1 MYSTSLP
8 FKLCVYPYMSHFGHT
23 ASLFSLTSI
32 VPLTIG
38 IIAKRSQSL
47 PSSPHYLH
55 PIPLN
60 MSSRIS
66 HTLLAQTAVTIS
78 LNPSSSNFLLRARP
92 RRAIPLD
99 LDNGAAW
106 HLSVPPSSATTALG
120 GICGWMR
127 SPFGHLYSHD
137 HSGGRPS
144 PLRQKLNC
152 PNVLVS
158 GVVAQ

>member
-8 FKLCVYPYMSHFGHT
+8 FKLCVYPYMSHFSHT

-78 LNPSSSNFLLRARP
+78 LNPSSSNFLLCAQP
-92 RRAIPLD
+92 WRAIPLD
-99 LDNGAAW
+99 LDNRAAW
-106 HLSVPPSSATTALG
+106 HLSVPHHRLLLLSVEFVVGCVLLSDTCTHTTTLA
-120 GICGWMR
+120 
-127 SPFGHLYSHD
+127 
-137 HSGGRPS
+137 
-144 PLRQKLNC
+144 
-152 PNVLVS
+152 
-158 GVVAQ
+158 VVPHHFDKN